1 MCLRRVL
8 ESKARHLHEYMYR
21 MTIVGGGRLPM
32 LLADE
37 HELYK
42 AIGKMATVSV
52 FTEMENKIFEQ
63 RTSNGNGAGGNHG
76 HKNSFLSTFYS
87 ERA

>member
-1 MCLRRVL
+1 MRRVL

-21 MTIVGGGRLPM
+21 ITIAGGGRLPM

-42 AIGKMATVSV
+42 AIGKIKVSL
-52 FTEMENKIFEQ
+52 FMGTGNKRFEQ
-63 RTSNGNGAGGNHG
+63 RTSNSNGASGNHIYEI
-76 HKNSFLSTFYS
+76 FFYTLFR
-87 ERA
+87 EP